1 MKTDVLAKTVRGF
14 AVVLVAVALLAG
26 GVPAEATT
34 VDECQAA
41 IGVLIS
47 ATSAAESLSN
57 KDAAGL
63 LGKAQNASLKLNQG
77 KFADALQKLLDYQAK
92 INDLSRAR
100 KPKISTD
107 DFTTLS
113 TKVADA
119 IACVQRLISG
129 L

>member
-14 AVVLVAVALLAG
+14 AVVLVAVALLAA
-26 GVPAEATT
+26 VSPAEATT

-47 ATSAAESLSN
+47 ATSAAQSLS
-57 KDAAGL
+57 DRDEAGL
-63 LGKAQNASLKLNQG
+63 LSKAQNASLKLNQG

-92 INDLSRAR
+92 INALSLAA
-100 KPKISTD
+100 KPKISTG

-113 TKVADA
+113 TAVADA
-119 IACVQRLISG
+119 IACVQRLISE